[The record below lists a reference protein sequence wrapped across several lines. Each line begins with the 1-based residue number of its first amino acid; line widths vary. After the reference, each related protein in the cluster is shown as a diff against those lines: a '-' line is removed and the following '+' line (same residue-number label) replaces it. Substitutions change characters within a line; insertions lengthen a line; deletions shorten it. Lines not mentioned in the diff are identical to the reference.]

1 MYHEQQKTA
10 ELEKKVI
17 PQTKKADFEEFWKTQ
32 VEALRKIPLQYTRE
46 KLDLPYE
53 KTFLSYKITYN
64 THDDTMVD
72 AYFSCPVNSEGKKLP
87 CVVRY
92 HGGSGHKE
100 IYADIVATG
109 VCCLAIDVRS
119 QGGTT
124 VDKAVYHSGDRNGGL
139 MTRGVLDKNEFYM
152 RNIYLDAVRAVDLA
166 AILPEVDPERIV
178 TYGGSQGGAL
188 SIVASA
194 LSGRSKKCYA
204 VVTSYGCLHRRVES
218 PDRPKSGIFDSTH
231 QFLRNYPEHTD
242 TVMDTLT
249 YFDVNNMVSMLN
261 VPISFCLGLTDP
273 ICLPE
278 YVYSVYAHTP
288 VEKELHMY
296 PFVPHSLPEA
306 YKLMAYREFAAL

>member
-1 MYHEQQKTA
+1 MYYEQQKAA

-194 LSGRSKKCYA
+194 LSGRSKKC
-204 VVTSYGCLHRRVES
+204 SQLL
-218 PDRPKSGIFDSTH
+218 K
-231 QFLRNYPEHTD
+231 
-242 TVMDTLT
+242 
-249 YFDVNNMVSMLN
+249 
-261 VPISFCLGLTDP
+261 
-273 ICLPE
+273 
-278 YVYSVYAHTP
+278 
-288 VEKELHMY
+288 K
-296 PFVPHSLPEA
+296 
-306 YKLMAYREFAAL
+306 

>member
-1 MYHEQQKTA
+1 MYYEQQKAA

-139 MTRGVLDKNEFYM
+139 MTCGVLDKNEFYM
-152 RNIYLDAVRAVDLA
+152 RNIVKTAKYAIFAVALALVASCNDSDDISEIFIGHAVGARVVLCPLLRLRLA
-166 AILPEVDPERIV
+166 AK
-178 TYGGSQGGAL
+178 AKNAML
-188 SIVASA
+188 S
-194 LSGRSKKCYA
+194 
-204 VVTSYGCLHRRVES
+204 
-218 PDRPKSGIFDSTH
+218 
-231 QFLRNYPEHTD
+231 
-242 TVMDTLT
+242 
-249 YFDVNNMVSMLN
+249 
-261 VPISFCLGLTDP
+261 
-273 ICLPE
+273 
-278 YVYSVYAHTP
+278 
-288 VEKELHMY
+288 
-296 PFVPHSLPEA
+296 
-306 YKLMAYREFAAL
+306 

>member
-1 MYHEQQKTA
+1 MYYEQQKAA

-124 VDKAVYHSGDRNGGL
+124 VDKAVYHSG
-139 MTRGVLDKNEFYM
+139 
-152 RNIYLDAVRAVDLA
+152 
-166 AILPEVDPERIV
+166 ER
-178 TYGGSQGGAL
+178 L
-188 SIVASA
+188 
-194 LSGRSKKCYA
+194 
-204 VVTSYGCLHRRVES
+204 
-218 PDRPKSGIFDSTH
+218 
-231 QFLRNYPEHTD
+231 
-242 TVMDTLT
+242 
-249 YFDVNNMVSMLN
+249 
-261 VPISFCLGLTDP
+261 
-273 ICLPE
+273 
-278 YVYSVYAHTP
+278 
-288 VEKELHMY
+288 
-296 PFVPHSLPEA
+296 
-306 YKLMAYREFAAL
+306 